1 MRSSP
6 RQPRQIPRPPGR
18 CATLPPRQPD
28 VLGVCDTITEAEHA
42 TSVLAARGITTA
54 GISVIMPPLA
64 HGRRATSG
72 HGEIVVLLHG
82 REHDTELAHEILADA
97 AAREHDTVLPLE

>member
-1 MRSSP
+1 
-6 RQPRQIPRPPGR
+6 
-18 CATLPPRQPD
+18 

-42 TSVLAARGITTA
+42 TTVLAARGITTA
-54 GISVIMPPLA
+54 GISVIMPPVA

-82 REHDTELAHEILADA
+82 RELDTERAHEILADA
-97 AAREHDTVLPLE
+97 AARDHDTLLPLE